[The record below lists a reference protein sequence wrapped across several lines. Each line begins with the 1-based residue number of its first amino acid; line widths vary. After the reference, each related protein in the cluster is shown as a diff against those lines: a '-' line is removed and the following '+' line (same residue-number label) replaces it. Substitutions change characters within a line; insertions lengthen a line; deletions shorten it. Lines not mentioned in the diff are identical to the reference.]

1 MKEKKIREEER
12 RKIMKEMKRE
22 KHERKEKGKKRVE
35 EISQDERKKIREKR
49 KRKKRSS
56 TNKEIKM
63 ERNHIFLKR
72 GYGSIKK
79 FGKQRWFGEQ
89 INWNEKESCFQDKG
103 CRSIKENNNIYKRT
117 KRVQRKEDHL
127 IKKKNKNKR

>member
-1 MKEKKIREEER
+1 MLVLQYFKGCMIGNLGYWVCLNNHGINDLQHKKMIQ
-12 RKIMKEMKRE
+12 IMKKCF
-22 KHERKEKGKKRVE
+22 KKN
-35 EISQDERKKIREKR
+35 
-49 KRKKRSS
+49 KRSS